1 MKTNNM
7 KVEKIMNKKK
17 QKQKQK
23 NNMKIKIFAKLLYE
37 RL

>member
-1 MKTNNM
+1 M